1 MQHLETTEWIDYVRG
16 VMPAEQAHF
25 AAAHLSDGCVSCGDK
40 ANWLFR
46 LNASAAREVIVPD
59 AVLNVAKAILGA
71 KARETEDFSRVVLRR
86 LRAALMY
93 DSMFDLQPAGARSLP
108 LGCGSRMLLFRAGE
122 YSVDLRLEAEPE
134 HPNWTLVGQLS
145 NDDNPSDD
153 MANLP
158 VLVMAGKKVVGKTFS
173 NEFGEFILP
182 DLPRQRLRLCVP
194 LAAEGQQIDLALNRF
209 HESPD
214 PERN

>member
-16 VMPAEQAHF
+16 VMPAERAGF
-25 AAAHLSDGCVSCGDK
+25 AAAHLSDGCVSCEDK
-40 ANWLFR
+40 ASWLFR
-46 LNASAAREVIVPD
+46 LTESAAREVMVPD
-59 AVLNVAKAILGA
+59 AVANVAKAILAA
-71 KARETEDFSRVVLRR
+71 KNRETEDLTRVVLRR
-86 LRAALMY
+86 LKAVMEY
-93 DSMFDLQPAGARSLP
+93 DSFFDLQPAGARSLP

-153 MANLP
+153 MSNLP

-173 NEFGEFILP
+173 NEFGEFVLP
-182 DLPRQRLRLCVP
+182 DLPRQRLHLCVP

-209 HESPD
+209 QETPD

>member
-1 MQHLETTEWIDYVRG
+1 MQHLDSTEWIDYVRG
-16 VMPAEQAHF
+16 VMPEAQARF
-25 AAAHLSDGCVSCGDK
+25 AAAHLSDGCLTCGDT
-40 ANWLFR
+40 ANWLSR
-46 LNASAAREVIVPD
+46 LTESAAREVIVPD
-59 AVLNVAKAILGA
+59 AVVNVAKAILGA
-71 KARETEDFSRVVLRR
+71 RVRETEDLTRVVLRR
-86 LRAALMY
+86 LKAALMY

-134 HPNWTLVGQLS
+134 HLNWTLVGQLS
-145 NDDNPSDD
+145 NDDNPSDE
-153 MANLP
+153 MSNLP

-194 LAAEGQQIDLALNRF
+194 LASEGQQLSLI
-209 HESPD
+209 HI
-214 PERN
+214 

>member
-1 MQHLETTEWIDYVRG
+1 MLHLDSTEWIDYVRG
-16 VMPAEQAHF
+16 VMPEAQARF
-25 AAAHLSDGCVSCGDK
+25 AATHLGDGCVTCGDT
-40 ANWLFR
+40 ANWLSR
-46 LNASAAREVIVPD
+46 LSESAVREVIVPD
-59 AVLNVAKAILGA
+59 AVVNVAKAILGA
-71 KARETEDFSRVVLRR
+71 RVRETEDLTRVVLRR
-86 LRAALMY
+86 LKAALVY

-108 LGCGSRMLLFRAGE
+108 LGCGNRMLLFRAGE

-134 HPNWTLVGQLS
+134 NLNWTLVGQLS
-145 NDDNPSDD
+145 NDDNPSDE
-153 MANLP
+153 MSNLP

-194 LAAEGQQIDLALNRF
+194 LASEGQQIDLALNRF
-209 HESPD
+209 HETPD

>member
-1 MQHLETTEWIDYVRG
+1 
-16 VMPAEQAHF
+16 MPEEKARI
-25 AAAHLSDGCVSCGDK
+25 AAAHLGEGCPVCVATAS
-40 ANWLFR
+40 WLQSV
-46 LNASAAREVIVPD
+46 AGIAVREVVVPETL
-59 AVLNVAKAILGA
+59 AAMAKAIIA
-71 KARETEDFSRVVLRR
+71 PAPRPEEDLTRLVLRR
-86 LRAALMY
+86 LKAALVY
-93 DSMFDLQPAGARSLP
+93 DSFYELQPAGARSLP

-145 NDDNPSDD
+145 NDDNPSDN

-194 LAAEGQQIDLALNRF
+194 LAAEGQQIDLALSRF
-209 HESPD
+209 QEATD

>member
-1 MQHLETTEWIDYVRG
+1 MPET
-16 VMPAEQAHF
+16 QARF
-25 AAAHLSDGCVSCGDK
+25 AAGHLKEGCFSCDETVG
-40 ANWLFR
+40 WLTR
-46 LNASAAREVIVPD
+46 LNESTAREVIVPD
-59 AVLNVAKAILGA
+59 AVANVAKALLA
-71 KARETEDFSRVVLRR
+71 ARVRETEDLARVVLRR
-86 LRAALMY
+86 LKAALVY

-134 HPNWTLVGQLS
+134 HLNWTLVGQLS
-145 NDDNPSDD
+145 NDENPSDE
-153 MANLP
+153 MSNLP

-173 NEFGEFILP
+173 NEYGEFILP

-194 LAAEGQQIDLALNRF
+194 LASQGQQIDLALNRF
-209 HESPD
+209 HELPD